1 MTVAFCCFLFVYSY
15 EGWLDESQLAYLI
28 KDCILNFKANTNSL
42 PGIFF
47 WVSEKHLSISEA
59 ELKPSAI
66 LCHCFY
72 PVKGSTLLTSLF
84 LTILF
89 IQCFSHDLWWLHC
102 ICWTFMLLSICTE
115 SESGSAVSDSFQT
128 HGLYSPWNS
137 PGQNTGVGSLSLLQ
151 GVFPTQGSK
160 PALPHCRWTL

>member
-102 ICWTFMLLSICTE
+102 LKYLLN
-115 SESGSAVSDSFQT
+115 
-128 HGLYSPWNS
+128 LYA
-137 PGQNTGVGSLSLLQ
+137 SLHLYWKWKWLSRVRL
-151 GVFPTQGSK
+151 FPN
-160 PALPHCRWTL
+160 PWTLQPMEFSRPEHWSG